1 MALNPPAVK
10 IVGIIGAAIAGPT
23 LGLQLLSHPILAS
36 RFKTIIFDKSPAPSN
51 LSPSTI
57 SSLSPETIV
66 DGTLPSG
73 GAAVALFSNGL
84 FPLYNLNLRA
94 SLDAVSSE
102 LSSLTVWRSDY
113 GYRYS
118 VDGSVAIGK
127 CTKLNACKN
136 PSWNRELQTGGRAI
150 ERQILQ
156 RLLVSEFQQRGGEVQ
171 WDKKAVSFS
180 RQESGRIQ
188 VLFADG
194 SQAVVDLLVGADGGF
209 SSVRKSILHERD
221 PSTAEERW
229 LPDFMGMTGFY
240 GISTPREALVE
251 TEADADMKESTHA
264 LWLDDG
270 NLSVAPLPGGKLR
283 WDLIVSEKNPP
294 DPAGP
299 VEPSVAGG
307 SDSAQWEA
315 AIMPGMYT
323 PSSSIEILR
332 KHVGIYHPVVGNFGK
347 LLESA
352 ERIIRSPLRQRV
364 WTKEEIQ
371 CGNVVLIGDA
381 ARLMLPSSG
390 QGTGFAVEDATVLA
404 NSLLNYASP
413 EEGESGVRMA
423 LEDYAALRVPRS
435 KNMAYVAMM
444 AGRVALGE
452 RWYSR
457 LLRDLGSRIAVGSDM
472 K

>member
-1 MALNPPAVK
+1 M
-10 IVGIIGAAIAGPT
+10 
-23 LGLQLLSHPILAS
+23 
-36 RFKTIIFDKSPAPSN
+36 
-51 LSPSTI
+51 
-57 SSLSPETIV
+57 
-66 DGTLPSG
+66 
-73 GAAVALFSNGL
+73 
-84 FPLYNLNLRA
+84 
-94 SLDAVSSE
+94 
-102 LSSLTVWRSDY
+102 
-113 GYRYS
+113 
-118 VDGSVAIGK
+118 
-127 CTKLNACKN
+127 
-136 PSWNRELQTGGRAI
+136 
-150 ERQILQ
+150 
-156 RLLVSEFQQRGGEVQ
+156 
-171 WDKKAVSFS
+171 
-180 RQESGRIQ
+180 Q

-194 SQAVVDLLVGADGGF
+194 SKEVVDLLVGADGGF

-221 PSTAEERW
+221 PSTAEARW

-240 GISTPREALVE
+240 GISTPREALAE

-315 AIMPGMYT
+315 AIMPGMYA
-323 PSSSIEILR
+323 PSSSVEILR
-332 KHVGIYHPVVGNFGK
+332 KHAGIYHPVVGNFGK
-347 LLESA
+347 LLDSA

-404 NSLLNYASP
+404 NALLDYASP
-413 EEGESGVRMA
+413 EEGESGIRMA

-452 RWYSR
+452 QWYSR
-457 LLRDLGSRIAVGSDM
+457 LLRDLGSRIMVGSDM